1 MSEETCLK
9 CGHVNPAATGSETEA
24 CPQCGAIYARVKAA
38 MASRQ
43 PMRSSHGAD
52 SGFSA
57 RSGAPAAQPKSP
69 PKVHRYTGHAPGPFI
84 DQLRDGTHYPAFR
97 TVVRLA
103 MFFGYVLAVCC
114 LIGGF
119 FTMFGR
125 DGTFW
130 HLLIGAGVGALVFL
144 LTRIWFELTVMIV
157 DIADASVRTAENSE
171 QRAAS

>member
-1 MSEETCLK
+1 MSAETCLK

-38 MASRQ
+38 MASGKPVR
-43 PMRSSHGAD
+43 PAKAAD
-52 SGFSA
+52 SGFPAQVS
-57 RSGAPAAQPKSP
+57 APAAQSKPT
-69 PKVHRYTGHAPGPFI
+69 PKVHRYTGRAPGPFI
-84 DQLRDGTHYPAFR
+84 DQLRDGTQYPAFR
-97 TVVRLA
+97 TVVRLGQV
-103 MFFGYVLAVCC
+103 FGYILAACC

-130 HLLIGAGVGALVFL
+130 QLLIGAGVGALVFL

-171 QRAAS
+171 QRAVS